1 MDSMMRP
8 QSMHNN
14 DNVLA
19 AAVVFK
25 TFFFYFQ
32 NQIFG
37 YYIDRANLS
46 RIDWH
51 SDLEYCTLYL
61 WCVVCWFSSVCTCA
75 VCDDDQQSK
84 KKIDFVFV
92 YQNFIANANF
102 KYYLQIGVDCIK
114 IQNRPNGIGW
124 IKL

>member
-1 MDSMMRP
+1 MDSMMRA

-84 KKIDFVFV
+84 KKKLIS
-92 YQNFIANANF
+92 YSYTKIL
-102 KYYLQIGVDCIK
+102 LQMRILNTIY
-114 IQNRPNGIGW
+114 
-124 IKL
+124 KLA